1 MSSVRAKGPNRIQFT
16 IWYNNKR
23 YRISVTRPSTEANL
37 RRARKQLEDIEA
49 RIADGTFSFAEE
61 FPDSRNLHNL
71 PTGPAATA
79 PGKARTCNQV
89 FDAYLR
95 HCEMR
100 VANNDLAYSTFNSYR
115 QAINRNWRPY
125 LGEREFESV
134 LYSELI
140 EIASTQGWKSKKRY
154 NNCTSPLRSA
164 FAFGYKDLP
173 GKTSAAAGLEC
184 FKLTKKDR
192 PTIDPFTIQEAEIL
206 IRGIQEEWGEPIGN
220 YDEFRFFTGL
230 RQSEEIGLRV
240 NNCDL
245 TKGTIKICES
255 IVLKQDKDRPKT
267 NEDRTVELCPRA
279 LAVLKRQ
286 LQLRDVYQRAGK
298 IRHHDRV
305 FFRDDGKPIRDLKY
319 VYMRWRYVIESR
331 HVRYREPYNARHTCV
346 SWNLMLGKNLLW
358 CARQHGHSVQVMLT
372 MYGAWIEGST
382 RQDIEAIKRAMEG
395 APSAE
400 QIHGKGTPEPPQ
412 KTRPGATKVP
422 PTGPYGRLSW
432 RKIKKN
438 NGGADGTRTRDPRRD
453 RPVF

>member
-23 YRISVTRPSTEANL
+23 YRITVIRPSTEANL

-49 RIADGTFSFAEE
+49 RIAEGTFSFVEE
-61 FPDSRNLHNL
+61 FPDSRNLRNL
-71 PTGPAATA
+71 PIGPAATA

-115 QAINRNWRPY
+115 QAINRNWRPH
-125 LGEREFESV
+125 LGEREFEAV

-173 GKTSAAAGLEC
+173 GKTSPAAGLEC

-206 IRGIQEEWGEPIGN
+206 IRGIHEEWGEPIGN

-230 RQSEEIGLRV
+230 RQSEQIGLRV

-255 IVLKQDKDRPKT
+255 IVLKQDKDRPKI

-286 LQLRDVYQRAGK
+286 FQLRDAYQRVGK
-298 IRHHDRV
+298 IRHDRV

-319 VYMRWRYVIESR
+319 VYMRWRYVIEDR
-331 HVRYREPYNARHTCV
+331 KVRYREPYNARHTCV
-346 SWNLMLGKNLLW
+346 SWNLMLGKNILW

-382 RQDIEAIKRAMEG
+382 AEDIAAIKTSMEAG
-395 APSAE
+395 PTATE
-400 QIHGKGTPEPPQ
+400 IHGAEAPPVPPNAV
-412 KTRPGATKVP
+412 PGATKVP
-422 PTGPYGRLSW
+422 PTGSWGRLSW
-432 RKIKKN
+432 RKIKKY

>member
-23 YRISVTRPSTEANL
+23 YRITVIRPSTEANL

-49 RIADGTFSFAEE
+49 RTAEGTFSFAEE
-61 FPDSRNLHNL
+61 FPDSRKLHNL
-71 PTGPAATA
+71 PTGPAPTA

-125 LGEREFESV
+125 LGEREFETV

-173 GKTSAAAGLEC
+173 GKTSPAAGLEC

-192 PTIDPFTIQEAEIL
+192 PTIDPFTIQEAETL
-206 IRGIQEEWGEPIGN
+206 IRGIHEEWGEPIGN

-230 RQSEEIGLRV
+230 RQSEEIGLRIT
-240 NNCDL
+240 NCDL

-286 LQLRDVYQRAGK
+286 FQLREAYQRAGK
-298 IRHHDRV
+298 IRHDRV

-319 VYMRWRYVIESR
+319 VYMRWRYVTESR
-331 HVRYREPYNARHTCV
+331 QVRYREPYNARHTCV

-382 RQDIEAIKRAMEG
+382 AEDIAAIKSSMEAGPTAAEMHG
-395 APSAE
+395 AEAPKVPPS
-400 QIHGKGTPEPPQ
+400 TV
-412 KTRPGATKVP
+412 PGATKVP

-432 RKIKKN
+432 RKIKKY